1 MGDPDEYSAT
11 NIALSNMTD
20 INNLWERVEELERKL
35 ERVEELERK
44 LESLDKDMNTVFE
57 AINAFHHILYLK
69 NPEEK

>member
-1 MGDPDEYSAT
+1 MIMGDPEEYSAA

-20 INNLWERVEELERKL
+20 INNLWEKVEELEK
-35 ERVEELERK
+35 K